1 MSRLNCRH
9 LKVYLPRWEDTWEIV
24 HENILLR
31 SNMSVGEGGDMAQQ
45 LRTLAAL
52 SENPGLVL
60 SIHIVAHN
68 HM

>member
-1 MSRLNCRH
+1 
-9 LKVYLPRWEDTWEIV
+9 
-24 HENILLR
+24 
-31 SNMSVGEGGDMAQQ
+31 MAQQ

-68 HM
+68 HMYWDLMSSSVSEDSGTVLTYIEQINKSLKKIKS